1 MHIGIIGFG
10 NFGQFLGGRFA
21 REGHKV
27 SAWSRDDVSVQAKE
41 LGVEFFPQ
49 VADLCDAGCD
59 VMILSMS
66 ILSFAEVV
74 QALPLEKLG
83 GCLIVDVLSVK
94 AYPKEFLRRVLP
106 NACDILCTHPMFGPD
121 SGKGVWD
128 GLPFMFEKV
137 RIRNQAVCEEFLN
150 FFSSQGCEMMEMSC
164 EKHDMYAASSQFV
177 THTTGRILDKL
188 ELKETPVNTKGY
200 EQLLKLV
207 ENTVHDSFDLYF
219 GLYSYNPSARDQL
232 TRLEDALREVKNSLF
247 ERARQQRQT
256 TVIGIQGGNGSFN
269 HAAALE
275 LIEKYGIK
283 HPEISFLITSEAV
296 LGALNNGEVDFGVFA
311 IENSASGTV
320 LPSIYSMSKYPHEII
335 EVHDMPLVQCLL
347 VRPGQ
352 DIGAAKKIVT
362 HPQAIKQCAHT
373 IRDKFPW
380 LSSDYLSDD
389 YDTAACAKQLAE
401 GLLPADT
408 VVIASKIAAVKYGL
422 EIAYEGLN
430 DDKDNY
436 TSFVFCKRRG
446 S

>member
-10 NFGQFLGGRFA
+10 NFGQFLGKRFVEA
-21 REGHKV
+21 GHTV
-27 SAWSRDDVSVQAKE
+27 SAWSRDDVHAQAKAIGVHFVSDIQE
-41 LGVEFFPQ
+41 LCG
-49 VADLCDAGCD
+49 AGCE

-66 ILSFAEVV
+66 ILSFGEVV
-74 QALPLEKLG
+74 QGLPLEKLA
-83 GCLIVDVLSVK
+83 GCLVVDVLSVK

-106 NACDILCTHPMFGPD
+106 GACDILCTHPMFGPD
-121 SGKGVWD
+121 SGKGTWD
-128 GLPFMFEKV
+128 GLTFMYEQV
-137 RIRNQAVCEEFLN
+137 RIRNQAVAQEFLG
-150 FFSSQGCEMMEMSC
+150 FFEGQGCAMMEMSC
-164 EKHDMYAASSQFV
+164 EKHDTFAASSQFV
-177 THTTGRILDKL
+177 THTTGRILEKL
-188 ELKETPVNTKGY
+188 DLKDTPINTKGY

-232 TRLEDALREVKNSLF
+232 TRMEDALREVKNSLF
-247 ERARQQRQT
+247 DRARQQRQT
-256 TVIGIQGGNGSFN
+256 TLIGIQGGNGSFN

-283 HPEISFLITSEAV
+283 HPEISFLITSESV
-296 LGALNNGEVDFGVFA
+296 LGALNNGEIDFGVFA
-311 IENSASGTV
+311 IENSGSGTV

-352 DIGAAKKIVT
+352 DVQRAKKIIT

-373 IRDKFPW
+373 IAEKFPW
-380 LSSDYLSDD
+380 LTSDYLSDD
-389 YDTAACAKQLAE
+389 YDTAMCAKQLAD
-401 GLLPADT
+401 GLLPEDT
-408 VVIASKIAAVKYGL
+408 VVIASKIAADKYGL

-430 DDKDNY
+430 DDKENY